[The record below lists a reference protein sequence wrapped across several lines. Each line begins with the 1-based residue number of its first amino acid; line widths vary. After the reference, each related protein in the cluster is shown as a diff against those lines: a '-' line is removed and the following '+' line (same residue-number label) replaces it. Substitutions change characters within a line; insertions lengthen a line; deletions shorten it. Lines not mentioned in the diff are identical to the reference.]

1 MAPICGPVAD
11 HMALHILMMNLLA
24 PVAAYAAADAFRVI
38 APALRRTFPAIVAL
52 QIAVLWGWHAPGVL
66 EEALA
71 SPALHALMQVS
82 LLGVALWF
90 WAGVFALTGASR
102 WRSLLALLTTGKL
115 FCLLGVLLVFAPRLL
130 YPSLAFGDEAT
141 IGFAS
146 AGLQDQQLAGLMM
159 LVACPISYLVAAVV
173 ISVQW
178 LDELDRA
185 DAGAPARVAA
195 K

>member
-1 MAPICGPVAD
+1 MVSICGPVAD
-11 HMALHILMMNLLA
+11 HMALHILMMNVVA
-24 PVAAYAAADAFRVI
+24 PVAAYAAADSFRAI
-38 APALRRTFPAIVAL
+38 TPALRRTFPAIVAI

-66 EEALA
+66 ERALA
-71 SPALHALMQVS
+71 SPALHGAMQVS

-102 WRSLLALLTTGKL
+102 WRALLALLTTGKL

-130 YPSLAFGDEAT
+130 YPGLGPADET
-141 IGFAS
+141 IIGLAS

-173 ISVQW
+173 ISARW
-178 LDELDRA
+178 LGELEQPEPGARA
-185 DAGAPARVAA
+185 RAAA